1 MYLTKLCNRLF
12 RSVKLV
18 KELDSTRSSFTQELE
33 RLIKKHQQELD
44 KETKQQ
50 QGDDRKYQKHIE
62 QMQDQEIKGFV
73 QQQKKEYKEKK
84 EHLKEVKLSL
94 LVFVCHTSDVYLLH
108 VLGFKPNP
116 RE

>member
-1 MYLTKLCNRLF
+1 M
-12 RSVKLV
+12 KLV
-18 KELDSTRSSFTQELE
+18 KELDGTRNSFSQELE

-73 QQQKKEYKEKK
+73 QQHKKEYKERK
-84 EHLKEVKLSL
+84 EHLKEVDRHVPHDLICRASN
-94 LVFVCHTSDVYLLH
+94 VCILILC
-108 VLGFKPNP
+108 
-116 RE
+116 